1 MRRVLAYTK
10 KSRCIARQGQTRR
23 GGCRRWHLADLS
35 GARYR
40 RDGTPIW
47 WAEVET
53 EEEAFDLID
62 RYTVD
67 GGEHYFKVE
76 FNDSKG
82 IPESSILH
90 ETEH

>member
-1 MRRVLAYTK
+1 MRV
-10 KSRCIARQGQTRR
+10 IAKE
-23 GGCRRWHLADLS
+23 
-35 GARYR
+35 

-67 GGEHYFKVE
+67 GDEHYFKVE